1 MAGTVIVITEVAP
14 VAGLGANAAVTP
26 VGRPSTVRVTPPV
39 KLVRARSMVLVPFA
53 PRATVNVA
61 GVADNPTLWPGATT
75 VNVSGEVTAAMPV
88 PVARIVIGVVA
99 TGVVPLVVSV
109 SVVGPVPVLGFGTKF
124 AVTPAGRPSAAKV
137 TLPVKFVRAR
147 AMLVLAFAPC
157 AIDSA
162 VGVSVSPTLDVGA
175 AVIVIGNVAVWSA
188 APADVP
194 VSVSVAAPNAAFA
207 AAVTVSVELVPLVV
221 VGESVAVTPVG
232 APVTA
237 SATLPV
243 RLLRVMFTVLF
254 PLLPCGTER
263 VGGVNAS
270 EKENAVTVS
279 VYVVDTAET
288 PGPVALTVIG

>member
-1 MAGTVIVITEVAP
+1 
-14 VAGLGANAAVTP
+14 
-26 VGRPSTVRVTPPV
+26 
-39 KLVRARSMVLVPFA
+39 MVLVAFA
-53 PRATVNVA
+53 PRATDSVA

-75 VNVSGEVTAAMPV
+75 DKLSVEVTAAMPV
-88 PVARIVIGVVA
+88 PVARIVMGVVA

-124 AVTPAGRPSAAKV
+124 AVTPAGRFSAAKV
-137 TLPVKFVRAR
+137 TLPVKFVRAS

-157 AIDSA
+157 AIDTA
-162 VGVSVSPTLDVGA
+162 VGVSVSPTLDVG

-207 AAVTVSVELVPLVV
+207 AAVTVSVEVVPLVV
-221 VGESVAVTPVG
+221 VGESVAVTPAG

-243 RLLRVMFTVLF
+243 RLLRVMFTVLV
-254 PLLPCGTER
+254 PLVPCRTES

-270 EKENAVTVS
+270 EKENAETVS
-279 VYVVDTAET
+279 VYVVETAEI
-288 PGPVALTVIG
+288 PGPVALTVRG